1 MYVCIDTNAQP
12 LIFSPGMMSVDAFSS
27 CRFWGV
33 NDKLFYDFGLE
44 GRPEFKAPMQ
54 SAILALVKAAR
65 FGAGQGFQLKNN
77 CEPAKLHA
85 LKVLEASGIAEKTVR
100 ESWTEWRMTAVG
112 QRRLRTSQ
120 AASKSEAALTAA
132 ADVPLEEKSVFQL
145 LCDMH
150 AEKLVASTCGF
161 PKPGSHYCIQA
172 RAREVLVAERH

>member
-1 MYVCIDTNAQP
+1 
-12 LIFSPGMMSVDAFSS
+12 
-27 CRFWGV
+27 
-33 NDKLFYDFGLE
+33 
-44 GRPEFKAPMQ
+44 
-54 SAILALVKAAR
+54 
-65 FGAGQGFQLKNN
+65 
-77 CEPAKLHA
+77 
-85 LKVLEASGIAEKTVR
+85 
-100 ESWTEWRMTAVG
+100 MTAVG

-150 AEKLVASTCGF
+150 AEKWMLCVYDPQTQRKASEEEHTRSVLVASTCGF